1 MKQNFHLD
9 SRQKCD
15 IERESVMSRP
25 QEQITE
31 SSYEKTPDY
40 WHDYATQI
48 GGIEVCDDETGEPI
62 FVLGQ

>member
-1 MKQNFHLD
+1 MVCIVAYLTENTT
-9 SRQKCD
+9 QKGSD
-15 IERESVMSRP
+15 IMSRP

-31 SSYEKTPDY
+31 SSYEEAPDY
-40 WHDYATQI
+40 WYDYARQS